1 MQSLKRYTS
10 IYFRSSKKIYP
21 FLVLLLVLSVLSS
34 SFSAASEPVS
44 FEWKKVF
51 QGFQANSVV
60 QTVDGGYLLAGY
72 SLSSQTSLIKTDS
85 FGNLQW
91 QKSFGNIVS
100 VDQNSG
106 SDYVLFCENGDI
118 VKIDTEGNILHSFT
132 LKINT
137 ISSSLQVTD
146 NQGNTILVPS
156 RIRDEGIIQGII
168 SEDEKYLVVGN
179 SVNEWREAYAWL
191 KKVDDEGNIMWDKNF
206 TGGFHVSSVVNT
218 IDNGFALAGNWKNNF
233 WLAKFDSNGNQQW
246 SQNYA
251 YGDPLD
257 THFTYSLT
265 QTKDAGFILAGTG
278 EWQTNSGMIPW
289 LIKINY
295 QGHEQWSLPYSQ
307 YSDDSFSSILQTTDE
322 GYFIVKPN
330 SASLM
335 RTDSSGSEVWKIPF
349 DVSPIISRFNSPM
362 SCLISTRDGGH
373 VFSGSTSS
381 STVLIKLCPEA
392 GSVKPAVT
400 VYCPESKTYD
410 TCDIPL
416 TFSVDNQGYLFTY
429 TLDDQQEK
437 QIAGNT
443 TLTGLTVGA
452 HTLVVS
458 VKDSNGLVV
467 SSDTILFSIEAC
479 FPTGIVILA
488 VALAVAAAVAF
499 MVYLKRQKIS
509 EYRKRGP
516 KNLFRKQNLSV
527 ITKNKLLW
535 TLTIIIISTGLVFVQ
550 VFYPYVYYSSSTV
563 SSDESFE
570 VGVSYVY
577 ERDSVDQIYS
587 EVARIK
593 ELGFKVIRVN
603 LVCDSV
609 DANNHLNTL
618 TDIFFNAAKVIGIK
632 VALIINNH
640 DRPADINYHLNRWGS
655 DLAYIQ
661 ILNEPDVAS
670 SWDMGAL
677 FTDDEA
683 GSRFEE
689 IYSTVEQ
696 HGLNAQ
702 LYTNFSPAF
711 IVRTNL
717 PILFSE
723 KLDFVGFDVFMDSFL
738 TISPNLIQLL
748 QKITGKD
755 VVISEFGMSTSND
768 ETQSEYII
776 KGLNLFKNMGI
787 NGCWLVYWNSVDNSY
802 GIRGRS
808 TEQTIGEW
816 IAQNA

>member
-1 MQSLKRYTS
+1 MQSLKYYTS
-10 IYFRSSKKIYP
+10 VYFRSSKKIFP
-21 FLVLLLVLSVLSS
+21 FLVLLLVLSALSS

-44 FEWKKVF
+44 FEWKKAF
-51 QGFQANSVV
+51 QDFQANSVI

-85 FGNLQW
+85 LGNLQW

-100 VDQNSG
+100 AAQDSSSN
-106 SDYVLFCENGDI
+106 YVLFCENGDI
-118 VKIDTEGNILHSFT
+118 VKIDTEGNLLHSST

-137 ISSSLQVTD
+137 ISSSLQITD

-156 RIRDEGIIQGII
+156 RISDEGLIQGII
-168 SEDEKYLVVGN
+168 SIDEKYLVVGN

-191 KKVDDEGNIMWDKNF
+191 KKVDDQGNVFWDKNF

-251 YGDPLD
+251 YGNPLD
-257 THFTYSLT
+257 THFTYSIT

-278 EWQTNSGMIPW
+278 DWQTNRGMIPW

-307 YSDDSFSSILQTTDE
+307 YSDDSFSSIVQTADE

-330 SASLM
+330 SASLI
-335 RTDSSGSEVWKIPF
+335 RTDSSGSEVWQLPF
-349 DVSPIISRFNSPM
+349 DISPIISRLNSPI

-373 VFSGSTSS
+373 VFAGSTST

-400 VYCPESKTYD
+400 VYSPESKTYD

-416 TFSVDNQGYLFTY
+416 TFSVDNQGYIFTY

-437 QIAGNT
+437 QITGNT
-443 TLTGLTVGA
+443 TLTGLTVGT

-458 VKDSNGLVV
+458 IKDSNGVV
-467 SSDTILFSIEAC
+467 ETSDTVVFTTEIC
-479 FPTGIVILA
+479 FPTGLA
-488 VALAVAAAVAF
+488 VLVVAVVVAVVVAF
-499 MVYLKRQKIS
+499 LVYLKRQKIS
-509 EYRKRGP
+509 EYRKKGL
-516 KNLFRKQNLSV
+516 KNLFRKQIFSV
-527 ITKNKLLW
+527 IAKNKLLW

-550 VFYPYVYYSSSTV
+550 VFYPYVYYSSSAV
-563 SSDESFE
+563 SSGSSFE

-577 ERDSVDQIYS
+577 ERDSADQIYS

-593 ELGFKVIRVN
+593 EVGFKVIRIN

-618 TDIFFNAAKVIGIK
+618 TDIFFSATKVIGIK

-689 IYSTVEQ
+689 IHSIVEQ
-696 HGLNAQ
+696 HGLAAQ

-802 GIRGRS
+802 GIRGRL
-808 TEQTIGEW
+808 TEQTVGEW
-816 IAQNA
+816 IGKNA